1 MSTQNINLNSVHTV
15 SFNGDPSII
24 RVDLL
29 KSGTRSTIWEIDYQ
43 SASISCTSRT
53 SSPSW
58 QYEMG
63 TFAITRG
70 GTGFSVGEVFDI
82 PLQDPKT
89 FTYNNDDDNEF
100 TYTWPV
106 LLYEQPTFRVTAV
119 SETGGITNGV
129 LVNRGKFQYFGDVEN
144 ANKNTTRSLGTGT
157 YFGETYRGGQRH
169 FPEAYQ
175 IGVGR
180 RLPAGITMTS
190 SYRSGDLSF
199 QMASISIPS
208 GGTGSGFSVG
218 EVFDVPLA
226 ASKHIWFRESTDDTT
241 DTWYH
246 TKRHYTDEEVPLT
259 LYSQPTIKVLTVGP
273 LGQILTA
280 KIENAGRFRYYR
292 DATYFYGGWDY
303 PTVGR
308 AGTGTISPDWLDGG
322 STSSSSLSTLPP
334 TMSESYTFPSR
345 PKFPAAIELGS
356 ERIGSWSYIASR
368 QYFKI
373 GGSIGIPSGGAGA
386 GFLVGDVLNVPL
398 PPTKHGWVFVAD
410 TDPEEEDRWYHSEAE
425 GLGAISLDNQI
436 QPTIRVTSVG
446 ALGQILSAQV
456 QTSGQFTYYREFSSF
471 KAGLTSN
478 SNPAYSR
485 FGTGNAEFAELN
497 TSGTDRYGD
506 YDYLIQETIRETF
519 VFPST

>member
-1 MSTQNINLNSVHTV
+1 MSTQNIDLNGVHTV

-43 SASISCTSRT
+43 SAAISCTSRP

-82 PLQDPKT
+82 PLRDPKT

-100 TYTWPV
+100 IYTWPV

-119 SETGGITNGV
+119 SETGGITDGEF
-129 LVNRGKFQYFGDVEN
+129 VNRGKFQYFGRVQN

-157 YFGETYRGGQRH
+157 YFGETFRGGQRH
-169 FPEAYQ
+169 FPEGYQ

-226 ASKHIWFRESTDDTT
+226 ASKHIWFRESTEDTS
-241 DTWYH
+241 DTWYN
-246 TKRHYTDEEVPLT
+246 TKRARMDEVPLT
-259 LYSQPTIKVLTVGP
+259 LYSQPTIKILTVGP

-280 KIENAGRFRYYR
+280 KIEAAGRFRYYR
-292 DATYFYGGWDY
+292 DAHYFYGGWDY

-308 AGTGTISPDWLDGG
+308 AGTGTISPDWLDFG
-322 STSSSSLSTLPP
+322 STAGYLLSSLSV
-334 TMSESYTFPSR
+334 TMSETYTFPSR
-345 PKFPAAIELGS
+345 PKFPASIELGS
-356 ERIGSWSYIASR
+356 ERIGSR
-368 QYFKI
+368 QYTARREYFKI

-386 GFLVGDVLNVPL
+386 GFSVGDVLNVPL
-398 PPTKHGWVFVAD
+398 PLTKHGWVFV
-410 TDPEEEDRWYHSEAE
+410 PVEDVDEPDEWYYSEAE
-425 GLGAISLDNQI
+425 GLGTISLDNQI

-471 KAGLTSN
+471 MDTYSVSSG
-478 SNPAYSR
+478 AYAR
-485 FGTGNAEFAELN
+485 FGTGNAEFATLENQGSTMFDL
-497 TSGTDRYGD
+497 GIDIG
-506 YDYLIQETIRETF
+506 ETTRETF
-519 VFPST
+519 IFPST